1 MFNIA
6 VQQDNIFGEDTI
18 ARHCR
23 SCGGK
28 LTGRKIYYC
37 SDACRDAY
45 YRSQGYML
53 PDWPVISAEVI
64 REHPVCQICNEAP
77 SVEAHH
83 KIPRK
88 YGGTDDKSNLLATC
102 HSCNMKEDALFRK
115 QKDNPQLSLLL
126 EPADWG
132 TIDSF
137 LGARLL

>member
-1 MFNIA
+1 MPN
-6 VQQDNIFGEDTI
+6 VQTAQRI

-23 SCGGK
+23 NCGSK
-28 LTGRKIYYC
+28 LIGRKIYYC
-37 SDACRDAY
+37 SDVCRDAY

-77 SVEAHH
+77 SAEAHH
-83 KIPRK
+83 KIPRR
-88 YGGTDDKSNLLATC
+88 YGGTDDKSNLLAVCDSC
-102 HSCNMKEDALFRK
+102 HKKEDNLFK
-115 QKDNPQLSLLL
+115 NLKNNPQLPLPL
-126 EPADWG
+126 EPVDWG